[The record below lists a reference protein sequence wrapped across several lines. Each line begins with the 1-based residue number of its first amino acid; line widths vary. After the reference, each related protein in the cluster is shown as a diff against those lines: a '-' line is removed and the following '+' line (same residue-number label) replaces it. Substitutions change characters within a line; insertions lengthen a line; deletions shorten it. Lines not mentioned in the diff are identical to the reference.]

1 MVIGLS
7 MYWKFIWLNFLIVLR
22 ESKWNLTENPSPL
35 DQCSKLLLLI
45 KEKSG
50 SQVSYSDSAD
60 SGQSLR
66 FCVSDKATS
75 PQTTLWV
82 QRL

>member
-22 ESKWNLTENPSPL
+22 ERTLTENPCPL
-35 DQCSKLLLLI
+35 DQCSKFLLLI
-45 KEKSG
+45 KKKSG

-66 FCVSDKATS
+66 FCVSEKATS
-75 PQTTLWV
+75 PQTRLWV